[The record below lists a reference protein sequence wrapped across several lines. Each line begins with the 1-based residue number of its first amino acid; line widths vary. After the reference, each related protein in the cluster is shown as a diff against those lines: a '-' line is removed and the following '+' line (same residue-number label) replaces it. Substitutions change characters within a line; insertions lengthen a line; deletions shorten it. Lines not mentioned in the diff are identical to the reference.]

1 MVGAGYFTD
10 MPLYRSVPN
19 FLVQFG
25 IQKDHP
31 SFDKFCKGPPI
42 QDDQNHQ
49 MQVRKGMIAFAGG
62 GQNSRTCQIFV
73 SYTDTNP
80 HLGQQVRCAWLA
92 CLVGQPHGRTRAR
105 ATHTQRTRNA
115 RATHTHPTRVIASR
129 RTHAAV
135 GDALR

>member
-31 SFDKFCKGPPI
+31 SFGKFCRGPPI

-49 MQVRKGMIAFAGG
+49 MQVLRIPSSIG
-62 GQNSRTCQIFV
+62 
-73 SYTDTNP
+73 
-80 HLGQQVRCAWLA
+80 
-92 CLVGQPHGRTRAR
+92 VGCTRE
-105 ATHTQRTRNA
+105 
-115 RATHTHPTRVIASR
+115 VKD
-129 RTHAAV
+129 AA
-135 GDALR
+135 